1 MGRDALA
8 VFVIEIKQFYVIS
21 PGVDVGTSEHGRVW
35 MLRWQRSSCQ
45 LNIHGLGLCGS
56 VD

>member
-1 MGRDALA
+1 MWRDGLA
-8 VFVIEIKQFYVIS
+8 VFVIEIKLFYVIS
-21 PGVDVGTSEHGRVW
+21 LGVDGGTSCHGKVS
-35 MLRWQRSSCQ
+35 MLRWQRVPRQ